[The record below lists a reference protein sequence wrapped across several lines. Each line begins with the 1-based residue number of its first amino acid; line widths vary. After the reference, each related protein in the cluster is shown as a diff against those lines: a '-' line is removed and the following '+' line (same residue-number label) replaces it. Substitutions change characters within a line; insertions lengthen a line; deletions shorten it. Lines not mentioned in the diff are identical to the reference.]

1 MRIALTGA
9 GGMLGSDI
17 QRVFRDTDIVGFMHK
32 DLDITSI
39 DTVNERIR
47 AVRPDFLIHAAAFT
61 DVDRCES
68 EVEKAYLVNGIGT
81 RNIAMVCED
90 IKCPVI
96 YISTDYVFDGSR
108 GTPYNEWD
116 ATSPINRYGLSKL
129 MGEEFVK
136 ALTNRFYI
144 VRTSWLYGSSGR
156 NFVDTILRLL
166 SERDS
171 ISVVNDQ
178 KGCPTYTVDLALK
191 LRELIG
197 KGYGIY
203 HIVNTGSCTWYDFAV
218 AIASYKGVTKKI
230 IPVTSEAI
238 NRPAKR
244 PASSVLENTFLK
256 LEGIGELRNWKEAVA
271 EYLSY
276 AA

>member
-68 EVEKAYLVNGIGT
+68 EIEKAYLVNGIGT

-90 IKCPVI
+90 IKCPVV

-108 GTPYNEWD
+108 GAPYNEWD
-116 ATSPINRYGLSKL
+116 ATNPINRYGLSKL